1 MEKKYII
8 IVKKLKLRYVTIII
22 FFLIFNEM
30 TAQAITQTP
39 SPYSN
44 EERTV
49 TILNT
54 DFYFIHI
61 TDTHVMN
68 KIFDL
73 NEVSKKRLRSLL
85 DYVCSFEKKP
95 AFIVITGDLTEWGG
109 SRISGALN
117 FRAFTSCFYEKNDSL
132 YADAE
137 YSIPVFTTPG
147 NHDYYF
153 NRNLTNYHQFIHQND
168 RYDIRYQDAS
178 LFFMNSGPSYYEEL
192 YNWIKNIDGDGLYDD
207 DIEWLESHLENCNS
221 SIKIVLMHHPAIN
234 VRDTNGLMW
243 DVLAHNREAFV
254 ILCEQYD
261 VDLVLTGHTH
271 NERIFDDN
279 ETFYSA
285 NTSLNCSLY
294 PTLFV
299 QTDDCKQSVHYRNI
313 SISGFDVWLE
323 RCEEVSI
330 GLTDIDV
337 PTTVQQFYL
346 KRRFIFT
353 DH

>member
-1 MEKKYII
+1 MEKKDII
-8 IVKKLKLRYVTIII
+8 IVKKLKLRYGTVIIL
-22 FFLIFNEM
+22 FLILSEM
-30 TAQAITQTP
+30 TVQAITQTP
-39 SPYSN
+39 SPDSN

-49 TILNT
+49 STLNN

-153 NRNLTNYHQFIHQND
+153 NRNLTNYHRFIHPDD
-168 RYDIRYQDAS
+168 RYDY
-178 LFFMNSGPSYYEEL
+178 
-192 YNWIKNIDGDGLYDD
+192 
-207 DIEWLESHLENCNS
+207 
-221 SIKIVLMHHPAIN
+221 
-234 VRDTNGLMW
+234 T
-243 DVLAHNREAFV
+243 
-254 ILCEQYD
+254 
-261 VDLVLTGHTH
+261 
-271 NERIFDDN
+271 
-279 ETFYSA
+279 
-285 NTSLNCSLY
+285 
-294 PTLFV
+294 
-299 QTDDCKQSVHYRNI
+299 
-313 SISGFDVWLE
+313 ISGCKLVFHEFRSKLL
-323 RCEEVSI
+323 RRI
-330 GLTDIDV
+330 
-337 PTTVQQFYL
+337 VQL
-346 KRRFIFT
+346 DKKHRWRRT
-353 DH
+353 LRRRYRVA